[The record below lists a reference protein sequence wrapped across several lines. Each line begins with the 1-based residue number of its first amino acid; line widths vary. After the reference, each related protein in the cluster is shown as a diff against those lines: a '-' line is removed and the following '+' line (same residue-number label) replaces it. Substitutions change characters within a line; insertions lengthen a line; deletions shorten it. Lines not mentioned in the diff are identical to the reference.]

1 MIRKQIHSLTAL
13 EVGFSRGQNPLSVA
27 EFHVRIAVWKS
38 SQIKLPLRHCLK
50 IRLQGTSFTQRNDLR
65 LRRNCCCLVAQSTLC
80 NPMDCSVPGFLV
92 LPYLLELLKLIAIEL
107 VVSSNHLILCHP
119 ILLLPS
125 IFCSFPGDPGGK
137 ESACNTGDPGS
148 APGLGRSPGEG
159 NGNPL
164 QYSCLENPMDRGAW
178 RPTVY
183 GVTKS
188 RTRLSN

>member
-1 MIRKQIHSLTAL
+1 
-13 EVGFSRGQNPLSVA
+13 
-27 EFHVRIAVWKS
+27 
-38 SQIKLPLRHCLK
+38 
-50 IRLQGTSFTQRNDLR
+50 
-65 LRRNCCCLVAQSTLC
+65 
-80 NPMDCSVPGFLV
+80 MDCSVPGFLV

-125 IFCSFPGDPGGK
+125 ILRSFPGDPGGK
-137 ESACNTGDPGS
+137 ESAYNTGDPGS
-148 APGLGRSPGEG
+148 APGLGRSSGEG

-164 QYSCLENPMDRGAW
+164 QYSCLENPMDRGAR